1 MSVSLPNGVI
11 LALATAYGAV
21 KNVTAL
27 TNAAPAVA
35 TSAAHGLTDGALIEV
50 KSGWQ
55 KLNDRIFRIDDS
67 TTGAFSLEGTD
78 TTSQT
83 IYPGGTGT
91 GSVREITAFTQIS
104 QVTDTSTSG
113 GDMQFATFSFLEND
127 FESQIPTQA
136 SAQSFTLTIADDPT
150 LPGYKAL
157 QAAAEKRDV
166 RALRITFPNGSVI
179 LYNGYVSFNE
189 TPTMTKGSV
198 MAVQATFSLLS
209 RPVRYAASQV

>member
-11 LALATAYGAV
+11 LALATAYGPL

-27 TNAAPAVA
+27 TNAAPALA
-35 TSAAHGLTDGALIEV
+35 TSAAHGMANGAIIEV

-55 KLNDRIFRIDDS
+55 KINDRVMRIADVAA
-67 TTGAFSLEGTD
+67 GAFSLEGTD

-136 SAQSFTLTIADDPT
+136 SAQSFQLTIADDPT
-150 LPGYKAL
+150 LAGYKAV

-179 LYNGYVSFNE
+179 FYNGYVSFNE
-189 TPTMTKGSV
+189 TPSMTKGSV

-209 RPVRYAASQV
+209 RPVRYAAPQS

>member
-11 LALATAYGAV
+11 LALATAYGSV

-27 TNAAPAVA
+27 SNAAPAVA
-35 TSAAHGLTDGALIEV
+35 TSAAHGLSNGAIVEV

-55 KLNDRIFRIDDS
+55 KLNDRIMRVSDAAAS
-67 TTGAFSLEGTD
+67 AFSLEGTD
-78 TTSQT
+78 TQSQVL
-83 IYPGGTGT
+83 YPAGTGV
-91 GSVREITAFTQIS
+91 GSVREVTAWTQIT

-150 LPGYKAL
+150 LAGYKAV

-179 LYNGYVSFNE
+179 FYNGYVSFNE
-189 TPTMTKGSV
+189 TPTMTKGQV

-209 RPVRYAASQV
+209 RPVRYAAPSA

>member
-1 MSVSLPNGVI
+1 MTNGAIV
-11 LALATAYGAV
+11 
-21 KNVTAL
+21 
-27 TNAAPAVA
+27 
-35 TSAAHGLTDGALIEV
+35 EV

-55 KLNDRIFRIDDS
+55 KINDRVMRVADVAA
-67 TTGAFSLEGTD
+67 GAFSLEGTD
-78 TTSQT
+78 TTSQI

-91 GSVREITAFTQIS
+91 GQVREITAFTQIS

-157 QAAAEKRDV
+157 QAAAEKRDI
-166 RALRITFPNGSVI
+166 RALRITFPNGSMI

-189 TPTMTKGSV
+189 TPTMTKGQV

-209 RPVRYAASQV
+209 RPVRYAAPQS